1 MFQLLIVDDEIH
13 AVRTIQTCVAWEKL
27 SISQIHVAYNIRQA
41 RQIFDE
47 HPIDIMICDIEM
59 PQGTGI
65 ELLAWVR
72 EKHPSSESVFL
83 TCHSDFEYAKQA
95 IQLGSLDYLLKPV
108 QFNELEKVVQ
118 KGLAKVTERKEQ
130 LVSQENYQYYSKLW
144 KTHQPVLM
152 ERFWEDLFHQRVSCN
167 PEKIK
172 ELITSKNLPIH
183 DTDQFVPILIS
194 IHRWFNKLTPREEKM
209 MEYAL
214 LNTAEHTILKG
225 YEHHQT
231 ARIGADI
238 LLVILP
244 VSDPIKVLE
253 KEELVRIC
261 EMYMK
266 TCNIYFRCDLS
277 CYVGE
282 NGSISD
288 LVKQFDTLLAM
299 KKGNINQSNKVFFS
313 SEHHQATGQMDVIQ
327 MNVWLEM
334 LKRGAYEALLTETD
348 QYLTSLMTENKLPAD
363 MLQKF
368 LQSFLQILYHFIQ
381 YKDLQMYQ
389 VLGEAMTTEH
399 LSQAVRSVM
408 DLKTWVRHALELT
421 IKCCCISSDTQT
433 VMEKIKIFV
442 KQHLDQ
448 AISREDIAKHVNFHP
463 DYLSRWF
470 KKESGKSV
478 MEFIA
483 KEKMTMAKELLV
495 TTNMSVSDIAMSVGY
510 TNFSYFSKVFKHE
523 MQMNPNQYRKS
534 KGQKCITNKSV

>member
-334 LKRGAYEALLTETD
+334 LKRGAYEALLKETD
-348 QYLTSLMTENKLPAD
+348 QYLTSLMTVNKLPAD